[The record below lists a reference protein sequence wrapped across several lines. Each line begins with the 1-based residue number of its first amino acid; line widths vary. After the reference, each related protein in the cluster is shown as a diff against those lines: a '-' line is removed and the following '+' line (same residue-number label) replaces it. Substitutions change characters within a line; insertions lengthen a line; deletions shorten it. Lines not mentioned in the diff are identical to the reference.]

1 VEVEVEPLVLPAK
14 ACADVGGK
22 PTAVAD
28 AGEAGRWGD
37 DGGTPSGTL
46 EEHYQMELTQPSSS

>member
-1 VEVEVEPLVLPAK
+1 VEVEPLVLPAK

-22 PTAVAD
+22 LTAVAD
-28 AGEAGRWGD
+28 AGRWGD

-46 EEHYQMELTQPSSS
+46 EEHYRMELTQPSSS